1 MNHRLVARDGPL
13 KGSVFP
19 LDSGEFSVGR
29 NPTNRLAVGD
39 PSLSRQHCVIAK
51 QGDQFAI
58 RDLDSRNGTF
68 VNGVPVHE
76 RILAAGDEIQIG
88 NSLFLFLVEET
99 QTAPMPAVRLDERS
113 VLTGSTVILR
123 SEDSR
128 YLQPDKVATT
138 PLPVLRVA
146 RDLKALLKLSTAI
159 NSVRKLETLERQL
172 MECIFDVVPAARG
185 AILLT
190 GDNPDEF
197 NSVFS
202 WDREAGAIA
211 PFPVSGTVV
220 RKVLR
225 ERVGVLST
233 DVMEDV
239 ALGASKSL
247 LAAETLSLLA
257 VPLSVFERILGLIYL
272 DTGNPTARLDQDH
285 LELMTAV
292 AAISAVALEN
302 ARHVERL
309 EDENQRLKAEIN
321 IEHNMVGESAPMRTV
336 YRFVSRVASSD
347 STVLITGE
355 SGTGKELVARAIHR
369 NSPRVQKPFVAINC
383 AALTETL
390 LESELFGHEK
400 GAFTGALQQK
410 KGKLE
415 VADGGTVFLDEMGE
429 LAPALQAKLL
439 RVLQE
444 REFERVGGT
453 RSVRIDVRVI
463 AATNR
468 DLTESVKSGTFRQDL
483 YYRLNVVSIEMP
495 PLRQRRD
502 DIPLLSSYF
511 AARAAERSK
520 RHVLGVSP
528 EARACLVNY
537 DWPGNVRE
545 LENAIERAVVLG
557 SSDFILPED
566 LPEAVLETV
575 QPAGATIAQ
584 YHEAVSEAKKQVILR
599 AVEQA
604 GGNYTEAAKRLG
616 VHPNYLHRLI
626 RNMNLKSV
634 LKGAG

>member
-502 DIPLLSSYF
+502 DIPLLSYYF